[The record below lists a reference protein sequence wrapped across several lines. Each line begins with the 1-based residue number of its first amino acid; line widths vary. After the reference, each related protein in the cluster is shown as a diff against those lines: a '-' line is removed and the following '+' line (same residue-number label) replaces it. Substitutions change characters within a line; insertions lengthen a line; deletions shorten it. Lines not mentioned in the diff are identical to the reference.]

1 MAQLSTKI
9 KEYLKANS
17 VNEVDFTKD
26 VLLQDDMPNGV
37 SAPYIKEWNISGVA
51 KPSDSDLSAVES
63 AANTAEANAQVIAT
77 RVALYGG
84 AVKQLENIIEN
95 GLEAEIA
102 RVAQIKA
109 DNPKS

>member
-17 VNEVDFTKD
+17 VNEVDFTSD
-26 VLLQDDMPNGV
+26 VLLQDDGQG
-37 SAPYIKEWNISGVA
+37 AYIKEWNISGVA

-63 AANTAEANAQVIAT
+63 VADTVEANAQVIAT

-84 AVKQLENIIEN
+84 VVKQLENIIEN

-109 DNPKS
+109 DNTKS

>member
-17 VNEVDFTKD
+17 VNEVDFTTD
-26 VLLQDDMPNGV
+26 VLLQDDGQGV
-37 SAPYIKEWNISGVA
+37 YISEWNISGVA

-63 AANTAEANAQVIAT
+63 DANTAEANAQVVAT
-77 RVALYGG
+77 RKSLYGSLE
-84 AVKQLENIIEN
+84 KQIENIIEN
-95 GLEAEIA
+95 GLDFEVA

>member
-17 VNEVDFTKD
+17 VNTVDFTTD
-26 VLLQDDMPNGV
+26 VLLQDDGQG
-37 SAPYIKEWNISGVA
+37 AYIKEWNISGVA

-63 AANTAEANAQVIAT
+63 DANTAEANAEVVAT
-77 RVALYGG
+77 RKSLYGSLE
-84 AVKQLENIIEN
+84 KQMENIIEN
-95 GLEAEIA
+95 GLDAEVA

>member
-17 VNEVDFTKD
+17 VNTVDFTTD
-26 VLLQDDMPNGV
+26 VLLQDDGQG
-37 SAPYIKEWNISGVA
+37 AYIKEWNISGVS

-63 AANTAEANAQVIAT
+63 AATTAEANASVVAT
-77 RVALYGG
+77 RASLYGSITE
-84 AVKQLENIIEN
+84 QIEYITEN
-95 GLEAEIA
+95 GLEAWQTK
-102 RVAQIKA
+102 VAQIKA